1 MPTVDPDVA
10 RPGTGGEAAPPSD
23 PDADSAADPAADS
36 TAPLRSAA
44 NALTMHALIHAGIA
58 EQERAMRNDGEP
70 NEAFDEIIARI
81 ASLAPRHQVVADVA
95 RDVAAA
101 LRAIV
106 AATDQVCTQQAD
118 TPDHPDGSNDHQR
131 GTITPLIGESV
142 TVLYRDAYEQVRTAW
157 PFLPE
162 FHQIFNELQL
172 VGPERDP
179 AR

>member
-1 MPTVDPDVA
+1 
-10 RPGTGGEAAPPSD
+10 
-23 PDADSAADPAADS
+23 
-36 TAPLRSAA
+36 
-44 NALTMHALIHAGIA
+44 MHALIHSGIA
-58 EQERAMRNDGEP
+58 ELERSMHNDGEP
-70 NEAFDEIIARI
+70 NESFDEILARI

-106 AATDQVCTQQAD
+106 AVIDQVCTQPVG
-118 TPDHPDGSNDHQR
+118 TPAHPDGFTDRQ
-131 GTITPLIGESV
+131 GAVITPPIGEPVSA
-142 TVLYRDAYEQVRTAW
+142 LYRDAYEQVRTAW
-157 PFLPE
+157 AFLPE